1 MLKIYS
7 DAAVSAKDCL
17 AGGGL
22 LVVGDGLYKQIKYPL
37 NPTTDN
43 HLAELEAFL
52 HAVRW
57 VVNNNYQDNW
67 IVFHSDSQLVVTALH
82 KNHIKNKQYINLFKS
97 ISRMLDDLAFYEI
110 KWIPEKEN
118 KGADNM
124 AKQALAK
131 QRKK

>member
-1 MLKIYS
+1 M
-7 DAAVSAKDCL
+7 
-17 AGGGL
+17 
-22 LVVGDGLYKQIKYPL
+22 
-37 NPTTDN
+37 
-43 HLAELEAFL
+43 EAFL
-52 HAVRW
+52 NAVCW

-82 KNHIKNKQYINLFKS
+82 KNYIKNKQYINLFKS

-131 QRKK
+131 QRKSRKRVYILAFYFFYNNSFLNSFGSFGDK